1 MAATVGKPDRTPA
14 DPPPTFT
21 RITQAFD
28 DTKLEVETEL
38 PAAVIARLNLSERPR
53 DSVAICH
60 VRSQAKSPG
69 SSFCLSSSC
78 DDYY

>member
-38 PAAVIARLNLSERPR
+38 PAAVK
-53 DSVAICH
+53 
-60 VRSQAKSPG
+60 VRSACSPLARVAP
-69 SSFCLSSSC
+69 SSPPSAPRSRSSP
-78 DDYY
+78 

>member
-28 DTKLEVETEL
+28 GTKLEVETEL
-38 PAAVIARLNLSERPR
+38 PAAVKVRL
-53 DSVAICH
+53 
-60 VRSQAKSPG
+60 RSSRSPV
-69 SSFCLSSSC
+69 
-78 DDYY
+78 

>member
-38 PAAVIARLNLSERPR
+38 PAAVKVRPACAR
-53 DSVAICH
+53 
-60 VRSQAKSPG
+60 SPM
-69 SSFCLSSSC
+69 
-78 DDYY
+78 